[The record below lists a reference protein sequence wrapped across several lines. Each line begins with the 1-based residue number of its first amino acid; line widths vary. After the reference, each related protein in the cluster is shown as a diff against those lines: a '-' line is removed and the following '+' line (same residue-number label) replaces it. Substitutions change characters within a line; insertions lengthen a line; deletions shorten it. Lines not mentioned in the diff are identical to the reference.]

1 MYPIKSKCQI
11 NKNEGNCELTLS
23 PGGPLGPGGPSSP
36 CRENALVNMAVFW
49 INNTTSTSSVYFWVR
64 LITSPWVQACQEN
77 HLLHA
82 RPWAPLET
90 QDYNLDVILAKLV
103 PAKSIFQAYHQPR
116 GTNEPTVYDQNIF
129 FKVCLWFLCNFSFM
143 RKQSSDEQP
152 GARLQS
158 CPTATTHTTLHRV
171 SLDVKSLP
179 IKCTKAL
186 RFAATVKREE

>member
-1 MYPIKSKCQI
+1 MYPIKSKCEI
-11 NKNEGNCELTLS
+11 NKNKGNCELTLS

-116 GTNEPTVYDQNIF
+116 GTNDPTVYQPKHF
-129 FKVCLWFLCNFSFM
+129 FLKFACGFCATFLLWGSRGRMSSLELASKVAQQPQHTQLCTESHSM
-143 RKQSSDEQP
+143 WRISQSNVPKPWD
-152 GARLQS
+152 LQQ
-158 CPTATTHTTLHRV
+158 R
-171 SLDVKSLP
+171 
-179 IKCTKAL
+179 
-186 RFAATVKREE
+186 

>member
-1 MYPIKSKCQI
+1 MNDCESFEKLTGTPRSPRAPAVPSCPGAPASPWKKNLTFQKICQNKMYPIKSKCQI

-116 GTNEPTVYDQNIF
+116 GTNEPTVYQPKHIF
-129 FKVCLWFLCNFSFM
+129 
-143 RKQSSDEQP
+143 
-152 GARLQS
+152 
-158 CPTATTHTTLHRV
+158 
-171 SLDVKSLP
+171 
-179 IKCTKAL
+179 
-186 RFAATVKREE
+186 